1 MGQKKKIAKILEALQ
16 GLAGDDVRAKKLKK
30 RKAFET
36 FLRKLEGRRRTV
48 EKKLAEA
55 DPGDKELIAVLG
67 EDLERLLKAIRRGKK
82 LLKDM

>member
-1 MGQKKKIAKILEALQ
+1 MGKKKKIGKILAALK
-16 GLAGDDVRAKKLKK
+16 GLAGDGVRAKKLKK
-30 RKAFET
+30 KKAFEA
-36 FLRKLEGRRRTV
+36 FLRKLQDRRRRV
-48 EKKLAEA
+48 KKKLAAA